1 MIKDL
6 LLVVSDDAERPAAQ
20 DYAVSL
26 AFAYE
31 AHLAGAAIV
40 HDLVVPGTV
49 FDAAA
54 AGLLA
59 EFRAQSEAAAA
70 KDIAKFEEKCRRE
83 RLKSEALTLDARTIG
98 AGQMLALTARR
109 YDLTI
114 VRQSAPD
121 EDDDNQ
127 VLAEA
132 ALFSSGR
139 PVLIVPYMHAK
150 PYKLDRVCVAWDG
163 GARSARA
170 LSDAMPFL
178 TRAKQV
184 EIVTVTPDTKDV
196 EAPGAGIARHLAR
209 HGVNVAFK
217 NLITDSTTTIAA
229 KILSNATSE
238 GADLLVMGGYGH
250 SRLRQFVLGGVTR
263 EVLESMT
270 VPTLMSH

>member
-6 LLVVSDDAERPAAQ
+6 LLVISDNAEQPAAQ
-20 DYAVSL
+20 DYAASL
-26 AFAYE
+26 AAAHD

-70 KDIAKFEEKCRRE
+70 KNIAKFEEKCRRE
-83 RLKSEALTLDARTIG
+83 GLKSEAFTLDARTIG
-98 AGQMLALTARR
+98 AGEMLALTARR
-109 YDLTI
+109 YDLTV

-121 EDDDNQ
+121 EDGGSQ

-132 ALFSSGR
+132 ALFNSGR
-139 PVLIVPYMHAK
+139 PVLIVPYAYDK
-150 PYKLDRVCVAWDG
+150 PFKLDRVCVAWDG
-163 GARSARA
+163 GARAARA

-184 EIVTVTPDTKDV
+184 EIITVTPDTKDIEV
-196 EAPGAGIARHLAR
+196 PGAGIARHLAR
-209 HGVNVAFK
+209 HGVDVALK
-217 NLITDSTTTIAA
+217 NLIADKTSIAA

-263 EVLESMT
+263 DILAST
-270 VPTLMSH
+270 NVPTLMSH